1 MAAATSASAS
11 SVARSVLGL
20 LKTVARD
27 LLAVLAVVFFFLT
40 PVAAL
45 PYTRAYVPNTYT
57 LIKSN
62 CSAWALRIL
71 TWLLLLPGTV
81 SVVFVLIVLPP
92 LCIPRRWKYR
102 AVVENYKVG
111 PQTTCRWE
119 SPFFDRKYR
128 L

>member
-1 MAAATSASAS
+1 MGAAAA
-11 SVARSVLGL
+11 SVARALLQGL
-20 LKTVARD
+20 KSMARD
-27 LLAVLAVVFFFLT
+27 VLAVLAVVAFFLT

-57 LIKSN
+57 LSSSN
-62 CSAWALRIL
+62 CSAWAMR
-71 TWLLLLPGTV
+71 LLSWVLLPPGTV
-81 SVVFVLIVLPP
+81 SVFLVLLLVPP

-111 PQTTCRWE
+111 PQTQVRVQ
-119 SPFFDRKYR
+119 SPFFDRQYR

>member
-1 MAAATSASAS
+1 MAAAAAASL
-11 SVARSVLGL
+11 ARTGLRL
-20 LKTVARD
+20 LKALARD
-27 LLAVLAVVFFFLT
+27 VLAVLIVVAFFLT
-40 PVAAL
+40 PIAAL

-57 LIKSN
+57 LSHSN

-71 TWLLLLPGTV
+71 GWVLFLPGTV
-81 SVVFVLIVLPP
+81 SVVFVLLVLPP

-102 AVVENYKVG
+102 AVIENYKVG
-111 PQTTCRWE
+111 PQTTFRLE

>member
-1 MAAATSASAS
+1 MAAAASAPAAL
-11 SVARSVLGL
+11 ARHALQL

-27 LLAVLAVVFFFLT
+27 VFAVLAVVAFFMT
-40 PVAAL
+40 PLAAL

-57 LIKSN
+57 LSNSN

-71 TWLLLLPGTV
+71 GWVLLLPGTV
-81 SVVFVLIVLPP
+81 SVLFVLLVLPP

-111 PQTTCRWE
+111 PQTTFRWE

>member
-1 MAAATSASAS
+1 MAAAAAASL
-11 SVARSVLGL
+11 ARTAVRL
-20 LKTVARD
+20 LKALARD
-27 LLAVLAVVFFFLT
+27 VLAVLVVVAFFLT
-40 PVAAL
+40 PIAAL

-57 LIKSN
+57 LSHSN

-71 TWLLLLPGTV
+71 GWVLFLPGTV
-81 SVVFVLIVLPP
+81 SVVFVLLVLPP

-111 PQTTCRWE
+111 PQTTFRLE

>member
-1 MAAATSASAS
+1 MAAAAAASL
-11 SVARSVLGL
+11 ARTGLRL
-20 LKTVARD
+20 LKALARD
-27 LLAVLAVVFFFLT
+27 VLAVLIVVAFFLT
-40 PVAAL
+40 PIAAL

-57 LIKSN
+57 LSHSN

-71 TWLLLLPGTV
+71 GWVLFLPGTV
-81 SVVFVLIVLPP
+81 SVVFVLLVLPP

-111 PQTTCRWE
+111 PQTTFRLE

>member
-1 MAAATSASAS
+1 MAAAAAASL
-11 SVARSVLGL
+11 ARTGLRL
-20 LKTVARD
+20 LKALARD
-27 LLAVLAVVFFFLT
+27 VLAVLVVVAFFLT

-57 LIKSN
+57 LSHSN

-71 TWLLLLPGTV
+71 TWVLFLPGTV
-81 SVVFVLIVLPP
+81 SVVFVLLVLPP

-111 PQTTCRWE
+111 PQTTFRLE